1 MGYYSDVNVAMR
13 VKDYRALL
21 AKVKENAEKIEGLD
35 WLMKQAEVNY
45 NVPTDPRQSEEE
57 QTVVLGWYGM
67 KWYDDALP
75 NVKFIMDFINQLD
88 EVNFIRIGEDETDT
102 ERIEI
107 GDRFFDMFYVHRS
120 IEIY

>member
-1 MGYYSDVNVAMR
+1 
-13 VKDYRALL
+13 
-21 AKVKENAEKIEGLD
+21 
-35 WLMKQAEVNY
+35 MKQAEVNY
-45 NVPTDPRQSEEE
+45 DVPTDPRQSEEE

-88 EVNFIRIGEDETDT
+88 EVNFIRIGEDETDI
-102 ERIEI
+102 ERIEN
-107 GDRFFDMFYVHRS
+107 GDRFFDMFYVQRS